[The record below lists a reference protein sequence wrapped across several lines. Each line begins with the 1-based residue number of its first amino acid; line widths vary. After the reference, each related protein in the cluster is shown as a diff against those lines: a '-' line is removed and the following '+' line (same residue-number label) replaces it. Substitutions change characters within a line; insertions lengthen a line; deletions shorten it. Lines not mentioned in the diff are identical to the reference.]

1 MGSTLGQGKID
12 QAKKDCD
19 HFIGLSFFIA
29 VLMVM
34 IMIIFTKPMIALFDL
49 QDPLIYQTA
58 VWIVRVFSIRLSMRL
73 FNFMIFSILRS
84 GCDSKIISLLDF
96 GIMWVV
102 GIPLAF
108 ISINI
113 LGLQNIALVLLI
125 VQAEQLIRMIIGLKR
140 VGSGLWANNL
150 NVSV

>member
-1 MGSTLGQGKID
+1 
-12 QAKKDCD
+12 
-19 HFIGLSFFIA
+19 
-29 VLMVM
+29 
-34 IMIIFTKPMIALFDL
+34 
-49 QDPLIYQTA
+49 
-58 VWIVRVFSIRLSMRL
+58 
-73 FNFMIFSILRS
+73 
-84 GCDSKIISLLDF
+84 
-96 GIMWVV
+96 MWVV